1 MSHYDYKDIKSYW
14 NAVFEGA
21 PKFTVDT
28 KIPYPA
34 IIDGIKWLGENANN
48 VLDFGCGNGKALIVS
63 AKWGVKS
70 GLGLDL
76 SEKGINIAKSVVKG
90 SKIEERF
97 DFKQGDIEALKE
109 LEPGSFDGAI
119 LFNILDNLHPED
131 AKTLVSELSRVLRK
145 GAAVLIKLNPEF
157 EASVFEEDEDFKKVA
172 PACYEEESGLLFWNM
187 DENII
192 NELLEGKFEYV
203 DGYDIEMTDFDTVNR
218 MYCLKKL

>member
-1 MSHYDYKDIKSYW
+1 MSHYDYKEIRAYW

-34 IIDGIKWLGENANN
+34 IIEGIKWLGDNANH

-70 GLGLDL
+70 GVGIDL
-76 SEKGINIAKSVVKG
+76 SEKGIEVANKVVKG
-90 SKIEERF
+90 SKIEDRF
-97 DFKQGDIEALKE
+97 EFKQGDIEALE
-109 LEPGSFDGAI
+109 QFEAESFDGVI

-131 AKTLVSELSRVLRK
+131 AKRLITELGRVLKK

-157 EASVFEEDEDFKKVA
+157 EEEVFEDDDFKKVA
-172 PACYEEESGLLFWNM
+172 ESCYEEESGLLFWNM
-187 DENII
+187 DEVII
-192 NELLEGKFEYV
+192 NELLEGKFEYI